1 MNSSDSVQE
10 NLLLTESLL
19 IEACSQKVDMVLLP
33 ENFAFMGYPKQ
44 LVNEI
49 MEDYQDGP
57 IQSFLS
63 KQSKKLG
70 LSIIAGSIP
79 IKNAADSKSLAR
91 SIAYDDQGNEI
102 AYYDKIHLFDVEVN
116 GKAYN
121 ESASIEAGRDVI
133 NFMTGS
139 E

>member
-1 MNSSDSVQE
+1 MKIGSIQMNSSDSVQE
-10 NLLLTESLL
+10 NLLLTELLL

-79 IKNAADSKSLAR
+79 IKNAAGSKSLAR
-91 SIAYDDQGNEI
+91 SIACKNR
-102 AYYDKIHLFDVEVN
+102 KN
-116 GKAYN
+116 G
-121 ESASIEAGRDVI
+121 
-133 NFMTGS
+133 
-139 E
+139 

>member
-1 MNSSDSVQE
+1 MKIGSIQMNSSDSVQE

-57 IQSFLS
+57 IQSFL
-63 KQSKKLG
+63 
-70 LSIIAGSIP
+70 
-79 IKNAADSKSLAR
+79 
-91 SIAYDDQGNEI
+91 
-102 AYYDKIHLFDVEVN
+102 
-116 GKAYN
+116 
-121 ESASIEAGRDVI
+121 
-133 NFMTGS
+133 
-139 E
+139 